1 MNRVRIRYCISGNY
15 LPRAT
20 RVAALI
26 KQESGMDADL
36 EPGGRGE
43 LSVWVDGKK
52 VADKT
57 MRGFPADAD
66 LLKNVKDALA
76 AS

>member
-1 MNRVRIRYCISGNY
+1 M
-15 LPRAT
+15 
-20 RVAALI
+20 I
-26 KQESGMDADL
+26 KQETGAESDL

-57 MRGFPADAD
+57 MRGFPADAE
-66 LLKNVKDALA
+66 LLKNVKAALTA
-76 AS
+76 ATPQGREGGA